1 MITRR
6 FAKRTIQTYIYWI
19 KRYIIFNNKQHPS
32 KIGNNEVEKYL
43 TYLANKEN
51 VAPGTQTIA
60 LNSLVFLYSEFLKS
74 PLSLTL
80 KFNKSQ
86 RQAKLPVVL
95 TQSETACLLSLVDA
109 QYWLLA
115 SIMYGSGLRLM
126 ETVRLRVQDIGFDY
140 M

>member
-1 MITRR
+1 MSKSLFLNSINEFMITRR

-32 KIGNNEVEKYL
+32 KMGNNEVEQYL

-95 TQSETACLLSLVDA
+95 TKSETACLLSLVGA
-109 QYWLLA
+109 RYWLLA
-115 SIMYGSGLRLM
+115 SI
-126 ETVRLRVQDIGFDY
+126 IW
-140 M
+140 